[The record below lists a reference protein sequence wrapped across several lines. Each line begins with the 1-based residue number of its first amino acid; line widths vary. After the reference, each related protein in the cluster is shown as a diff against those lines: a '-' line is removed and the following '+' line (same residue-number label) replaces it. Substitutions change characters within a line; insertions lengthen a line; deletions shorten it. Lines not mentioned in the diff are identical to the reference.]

1 MKSAYVIYWFNI
13 NNKPINMPVILKSR
27 TLKNSRYINEQISI
41 IGIFAV
47 LFVILIVFIPK
58 SNVASALA
66 VSEQQPNI
74 KASNIYQT
82 QTMVTGKNIKSLV
95 ILIPNEAH
103 EDTRQIKETR
113 LLNQTYLPENAVV
126 NVGTTIAWFN
136 ADAGHRHSITLVDNN
151 TKNIVYD
158 SGRFNNSTTSKSVTL
173 NSTGTFDYSGP
184 SFDRAFPNY
193 KMNGTVTV
201 VNQPLA
207 TTFNTTG
214 IPTNTT
220 SSSAGG
226 QISTNNNINT
236 VAILITPA
244 NILDKTISGL
254 KSQGITIDS
263 QYPFISLRGGGSA
276 SGGDKQQVLLVLTSS
291 GKNLNQVTSALA
303 QVASTLPYK

>member
-1 MKSAYVIYWFNI
+1 MSVPPKNRI
-13 NNKPINMPVILKSR
+13 
-27 TLKNSRYINEQISI
+27 LKNSQYIGEEIGI

-47 LFVILIVFIPK
+47 LFAVLIIFIAKP
-58 SNVASALA
+58 NVASVFA
-66 VSEQQPNI
+66 VSEQQQQPNI
-74 KASNIYQT
+74 TASNIYQT
-82 QTMVTGKNIKSLV
+82 QTMVTGKNIKNLV

-126 NVGTTIAWFN
+126 NVGTTIAWLN

-151 TKNIVYD
+151 TKDIVYD
-158 SGRFNNSTTSKSVTL
+158 SGRFNNSTASKPITL
-173 NSTGTFDYSGP
+173 NSTGTFPYSGP

-193 KMNGTVTV
+193 KMNGTITV

-207 TTFNTTG
+207 TTFNSTTT
-214 IPTNTT
+214 TNTALSPAGQT
-220 SSSAGG
+220 SS
-226 QISTNNNINT
+226 NNIDT
-236 VAILITPA
+236 AAILITPA
-244 NILDKTISGL
+244 KLLDKTTSGL

-276 SGGDKQQVLLVLTSS
+276 SGGDKQQVLLVLASS

-303 QVASTLPYK
+303 QVAATLPYK

>member
-1 MKSAYVIYWFNI
+1 
-13 NNKPINMPVILKSR
+13 
-27 TLKNSRYINEQISI
+27 
-41 IGIFAV
+41 
-47 LFVILIVFIPK
+47 
-58 SNVASALA
+58 
-66 VSEQQPNI
+66 
-74 KASNIYQT
+74 
-82 QTMVTGKNIKSLV
+82 
-95 ILIPNEAH
+95 
-103 EDTRQIKETR
+103 
-113 LLNQTYLPENAVV
+113 
-126 NVGTTIAWFN
+126 
-136 ADAGHRHSITLVDNN
+136 
-151 TKNIVYD
+151 VYD